1 MTNMNAMAVIVISEG
16 IQGTINI
23 GRRILRARERR
34 NEMTN
39 IWDH

>member
-1 MTNMNAMAVIVISEG
+1 MTNMNVMAGIVISGG

-23 GRRILRARERR
+23 GRRILRARERT

-39 IWDH
+39 IWGH